1 MLLTSLLLPTL
12 ALAASASQG
21 SRMLPTIQAR
31 WDASDLVCIGAA
43 DAPQRTGVAEFIDGA
58 NRDQLSANVELERCF
73 KGEKPRS
80 SEIRVLGNY
89 VAPAKPDEN
98 GVISFAYSG
107 PPTGFVHKGRNLLFL
122 RKTSVPDEFV
132 VTVPVYETAI
142 PLADVPHAY
151 PSAASPSFIKIVL
164 TRELE
169 NAMLQ
174 SEDTGSD
181 TDLKPF
187 ADPLLS
193 DYRYIEYLLD
203 YLETPDGLDELSRF
217 SEIAP
222 LAVQRDIAVKLLDL
236 DESRYES
243 SVISLLLDET
253 APEWKR
259 GNAALA
265 LGRKGTPAALEPLR
279 QVVREPAVT
288 EQRKML
294 HNEARSS
301 LESLDRRVGSPAR

>member
-1 MLLTSLLLPTL
+1 
-12 ALAASASQG
+12 
-21 SRMLPTIQAR
+21 MLPTIQAR
-31 WDASDLVCIGAA
+31 WDASDLVCIGEA
-43 DAPQRTGVAEFIDGA
+43 DAPERTGAAKFINGA
-58 NRDQLSANVELERCF
+58 NRDQLTANVELERCF

-89 VAPAKPDEN
+89 VAAAKPDDN

-107 PPTGFVHKGRNLLFL
+107 PPTGFVHNGRNLLFL
-122 RKTSVPDEFV
+122 RKTSLPDEFV
-132 VTVPVYETAI
+132 VTVPVFETAI
-142 PLADVPHAY
+142 PLADVPPAY
-151 PSAASPSFIKIVL
+151 PSATSPSFIKIVL

-174 SEDTGSD
+174 SEDTGRD
-181 TDLKPF
+181 ADLRAF

-193 DYRYIEYLLD
+193 DYRYIDYLLD
-203 YLETPDGLDELSRF
+203 YLETPDGLAELSRF
-217 SEIAP
+217 SELAP
-222 LAVQRDIAVKLLDL
+222 LAVQRDIAVKLLDF
-236 DESRYES
+236 DETRYES

-294 HNEARSS
+294 LNEAASSLQS
-301 LESLDRRVGSPAR
+301 LESRTGSPVK